1 MKKFLSIILAVA
13 MFAFP
18 AFAAEEVLVGEIST
32 STGDFAAYGFAEV
45 ESVKIALEEINAAG
59 GVKVGDKMLPMRVI
73 QYDCRTRNED
83 MVNAARRLVNQDKV
97 RDVWMNKVGEYK
109 FWDAEMVQ

>member
-1 MKKFLSIILAVA
+1 MKKFLSIVVAVA

-45 ESVKIALEEINAAG
+45 ESVKIALEESNAAG
-59 GVKVGDKMLPMRVI
+59 GVKVGDAMLPMRVMI
-73 QYDCRTRNED
+73 
-83 MVNAARRLVNQDKV
+83 LLDK
-97 RDVWMNKVGEYK
+97 RGFTLGDEAGLRSFLASRCPGLPK
-109 FWDAEMVQ
+109 

>member
-1 MKKFLSIILAVA
+1 MKKFLSIVVAVA

-59 GVKVGDKMLPMRVI
+59 GVKVGDAMLPMRVI

-97 RDVWMNKVGEYK
+97 VAVIGRSGSGKST
-109 FWDAEMVQ
+109 AR